1 MLTQDC
7 LTEWTWREEKM
18 ENMFP
23 TWRMLMLIMEI
34 NPLSHH
40 FPPFTHYLS
49 HFNKIYQKFEDT
61 LKMFI
66 YQERL
71 FGIFEIS
78 VSDSFWRFWRIVAT
92 GFFSW
97 GREKKIRVRQTWYL
111 PFFSSPSFFPPSL
124 NGRCLETQG
133 PDSTS
138 LVGWRASQWKIV
150 S

>member
-1 MLTQDC
+1 
-7 LTEWTWREEKM
+7 M
-18 ENMFP
+18 ENKFP
-23 TWRMLMLIMEI
+23 AWRMLMLIMEI

-40 FPPFTHYLS
+40 FSPFMRYLS

-97 GREKKIRVRQTWYL
+97 GREKKK
-111 PFFSSPSFFPPSL
+111 S
-124 NGRCLETQG
+124 E
-133 PDSTS
+133 
-138 LVGWRASQWKIV
+138 
-150 S
+150 